1 MSNKTRRILFCTGAV
16 LLLVLIAGLMFIVG
30 RGHTVYLDN
39 KTLEYEGQ
47 TYSALYKI
55 EILKNGEKVAKLNK
69 RERGM
74 ATNIGQNFKI
84 TLILTREKKGA
95 QETRE
100 IELKLP
106 YSMDGIV
113 INLPGYLEGL
123 PQEAWMT
130 EFVSEPEPVSEE
142 NEEPDLSED
151 EIPMGKTKVVPKIPY
166 H

>member
-84 TLILTREKKGA
+84 TLIVTKEKKGA
-95 QETRE
+95 EETRE
-100 IELKLP
+100 IQLKLP
-106 YSMDGIV
+106 YSMDGII
-113 INLPGYLEGL
+113 INLPAYLAGL
-123 PQEAWMT
+123 PQ
-130 EFVSEPEPVSEE
+130 
-142 NEEPDLSED
+142 
-151 EIPMGKTKVVPKIPY
+151 
-166 H
+166 

>member
-1 MSNKTRRILFCTGAV
+1 MNKTRKLLFRVGAV

-74 ATNIGQNFKI
+74 ATNIGQTCKLTLVI
-84 TLILTREKKGA
+84 TKEKKGA
-95 QETRE
+95 EETQE

-106 YSMDGIV
+106 YSMDGI
-113 INLPGYLEGL
+113 ILNLPGYLEGL
-123 PQEAWMT
+123 PEEAYLS
-130 EFVSEPEPVSEE
+130 EFISAAETEPVEE
-142 NEEPDLSED
+142 EAPTED
-151 EIPMGKTKVVPKIPY
+151 EFGISSTEEEAPPAN
-166 H
+166 

>member
-1 MSNKTRRILFCTGAV
+1 MNKTRKLLFRVGAV

-55 EILKNGEKVAKLNK
+55 EILRNGEKVAKLNK

-74 ATNIGQNFKI
+74 ATNIGQTCKLTLVI
-84 TLILTREKKGA
+84 TKEKKGA
-95 QETRE
+95 EETQE

-106 YSMDGIV
+106 YSMDGII
-113 INLPGYLEGL
+113 INLPGYLSGL
-123 PQEAWMT
+123 PEDAYLT
-130 EFVSEPEPVSEE
+130 EFISTAETETAPEEE
-142 NEEPDLSED
+142 INTD
-151 EIPMGKTKVVPKIPY
+151 EFGFSSDMDAPPEG
-166 H
+166 

>member
-1 MSNKTRRILFCTGAV
+1 MNKTRKLLFRVGAV

-74 ATNIGQNFKI
+74 ATNIGQTCKL
-84 TLILTREKKGA
+84 TLVINKEKKGA
-95 QETRE
+95 EETQE

-106 YSMDGIV
+106 YSMDGII
-113 INLPGYLEGL
+113 INLPGYLSGL
-123 PQEAWMT
+123 PEDAYLT
-130 EFVSEPEPVSEE
+130 EFISTAETETAPEEEINTDEFGFSTDSEAPPE
-142 NEEPDLSED
+142 
-151 EIPMGKTKVVPKIPY
+151 G
-166 H
+166 

>member
-1 MSNKTRRILFCTGAV
+1 MNKTRKLLFRVGAV

-74 ATNIGQNFKI
+74 ATNIGQTCKLTLVI
-84 TLILTREKKGA
+84 TKEKKGA
-95 QETRE
+95 EETQE

-106 YSMDGIV
+106 YSMDGII
-113 INLPGYLEGL
+113 INLPAYLAGL
-123 PQEAWMT
+123 PQEAYLS
-130 EFVSEPEPVSEE
+130 EFISAAEQEPEPEE
-142 NEEPDLSED
+142 ALPTED
-151 EIPMGKTKVVPKIPY
+151 EFGISTDMDSTPQG
-166 H
+166 